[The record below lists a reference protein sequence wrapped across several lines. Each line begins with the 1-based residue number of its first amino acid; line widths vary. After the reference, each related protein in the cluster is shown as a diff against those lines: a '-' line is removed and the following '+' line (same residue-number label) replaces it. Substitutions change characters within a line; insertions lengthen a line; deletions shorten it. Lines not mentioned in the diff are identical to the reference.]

1 MLEKDV
7 RTFISTDLYSVVER
21 IAIVKPDK
29 ARRLEDYL
37 IQAARSGQL
46 RPGTGD
52 GGRISEDN
60 LVDFLDRIG
69 EQEAASTSKISVPS
83 HLLILTSFSFNEDA
97 TLTTTTMIIKK

>member
-1 MLEKDV
+1 M
-7 RTFISTDLYSVVER
+7 
-21 IAIVKPDK
+21 KPEK

-46 RPGTGD
+46 RPGSGD

-69 EQEAASTSKISVPS
+69 EQEAASTSKITVHKSGYTKK
-83 HLLILTSFSFNEDA
+83 LIRIVS
-97 TLTTTTMIIKK
+97 TTARL